1 MSSFGAAALEGLGA
15 VFSFPGILIPIAGT
29 LIAMTT
35 SFLPGIG
42 SSSLIGIVLVA
53 TLTWDPVSVMLLFGA
68 LTGGATFM
76 GSITAILFNIPGST
90 PSSAALLD
98 GYPMGERGYPQ
109 TAIACA
115 ATASALGSL
124 FGVVVL
130 LTILPYIRPF
140 LLAFGAFEMLLLGIW
155 GLTTLIAVPN
165 VSPLKGLAMCLLG
178 FLVGMVGSDP
188 ISGDPRWTF
197 GSFVLF
203 QGLPLV
209 SLMLGIFTFSELVG
223 WARRYDLQ
231 APTLSKRATDDTT
244 WRGIVAVF
252 RHWTLSLRSAIIG
265 TVVGIIPGVGGTVA
279 GFVAYGQAV
288 STTKDPNATFGKG
301 DIRGLIAPES
311 AIDSKDGGSLLPVIS
326 FGIPGSESGVI
337 LLLVFSIHGIV
348 PGVNLLTEQLHLSYI
363 LIFALL
369 FSNVLTS
376 VIGVGLAPYLA
387 RLKDLR
393 IDLIVLPAL
402 LISAAAI
409 VQLQGQL
416 SDLFVAVLF
425 GIGAYFLRRNDWP
438 RVPFVIALV
447 LGLFLES
454 NLSLSIRLIELG
466 RISPWERPASL
477 ILIALTVVSL
487 WWMTRR
493 RVRKKRDFTTAEDLP
508 VALCL
513 AAVLTVLLAV
523 AVFSARPYSA
533 ISIIVVSGALVAV
546 LAIAATAWRAHGFA
560 LSIAVPNAHRVPLL
574 TLACLPVAV
583 ILLGLPAGFAATV
596 FAWQIALSNPSR
608 RRVLGAGIAAV
619 ATGAATH
626 LYVTR
631 LANLL
636 LPEPLIFSLWGG

>member
-1 MSSFGAAALEGLGA
+1 MTSFGAAAVEGLSA

-98 GYPMGERGYPQ
+98 GYPLGERGYPQ

-155 GLTTLIAVPN
+155 GLTTLVAVPN
-165 VSPLKGLAMCLLG
+165 VSPIKGLAMCLLG
-178 FLVGMVGSDP
+178 FLVGMIGSDP

-209 SLMLGIFTFSELVG
+209 SLMLGIFTFSELIG

-231 APTLSKRATDDTT
+231 TPTLSKRAADDST

-252 RHWTLSLRSAIIG
+252 RHWALSLRSAIIG
-265 TVVGIIPGVGGTVA
+265 TVVGIVPGVGGTVA

-288 STTKDPNATFGKG
+288 STTKDPDATFGKG

-376 VIGVGLAPYLA
+376 IIGVGLAPYLA

-402 LISAAAI
+402 LISAVAI
-409 VQLQGQL
+409 VQ
-416 SDLFVAVLF
+416 
-425 GIGAYFLRRNDWP
+425 
-438 RVPFVIALV
+438 
-447 LGLFLES
+447 
-454 NLSLSIRLIELG
+454 
-466 RISPWERPASL
+466 
-477 ILIALTVVSL
+477 
-487 WWMTRR
+487 
-493 RVRKKRDFTTAEDLP
+493 
-508 VALCL
+508 
-513 AAVLTVLLAV
+513 
-523 AVFSARPYSA
+523 
-533 ISIIVVSGALVAV
+533 
-546 LAIAATAWRAHGFA
+546 
-560 LSIAVPNAHRVPLL
+560 
-574 TLACLPVAV
+574 
-583 ILLGLPAGFAATV
+583 
-596 FAWQIALSNPSR
+596 
-608 RRVLGAGIAAV
+608 
-619 ATGAATH
+619 
-626 LYVTR
+626 
-631 LANLL
+631 
-636 LPEPLIFSLWGG
+636 